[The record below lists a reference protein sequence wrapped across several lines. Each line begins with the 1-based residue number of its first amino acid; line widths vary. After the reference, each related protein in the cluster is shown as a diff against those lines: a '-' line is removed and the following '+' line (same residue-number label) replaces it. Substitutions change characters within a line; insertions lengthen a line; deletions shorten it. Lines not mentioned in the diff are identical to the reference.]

1 MQGLQIHSAEQ
12 SHAFFAR
19 PSKLAFV
26 RCEPI
31 RDPDGTFRKG
41 LDLLFYCP
49 ERDQIFLVLDYQK
62 YPYEVLRY
70 ASLPERP
77 GLTQIEPTP
86 FPLELTRERL
96 IPALWHYGATVHHL
110 KRYRFARENLQP
122 GSVLDCACGVGYGTH
137 MMLQRNDISNAV
149 GVDISEFAVSFSRR
163 LVKDARARFCTTLP
177 DETFDNIVCFETLE
191 HIPDPYRFMEDLVRR
206 LSPGGRLILSVP
218 QERYDGS
225 QFTSFHVSNWNCRRL
240 ENFVSLFCRDVQIH
254 YQVASGL
261 GPDTFSASE
270 IRSES
275 WGEDKNEYLLA
286 ILRRPAV
293 RRKERIVVR
302 RKTGLR
308 EVLWAGPIVEE
319 LKCRNP
325 EKDILVVTGRTE
337 VFIDN
342 PHADMVLTPAWIGE
356 VNVDLD
362 PVHENSTRDRLLEAY
377 RQAAGVKDSPA
388 RARVYPSSSERQFVE
403 GTLAAHGKRMI
414 ACHPAASP
422 AVSSWPA
429 EQWAELVRRLQAEHT
444 VVLLG
449 ERGSHEFSAPGVL
462 SFIGKELPLSLIAAF
477 LSKAELLV
485 SPQHS
490 ELSEIAAAVETPVV
504 LLCGTAVPEAQLRF
518 TEQFALVR
526 SPFDCVACV
535 SDGAGASPPPI
546 CVYGMGEGRCMKAI
560 TVEMVMKGIAEAL
573 RRRSP
578 ARGVAT

>member
-1 MQGLQIHSAEQ
+1 
-12 SHAFFAR
+12 
-19 PSKLAFV
+19 
-26 RCEPI
+26 
-31 RDPDGTFRKG
+31 
-41 LDLLFYCP
+41 
-49 ERDQIFLVLDYQK
+49 
-62 YPYEVLRY
+62 
-70 ASLPERP
+70 
-77 GLTQIEPTP
+77 
-86 FPLELTRERL
+86 
-96 IPALWHYGATVHHL
+96 
-110 KRYRFARENLQP
+110 
-122 GSVLDCACGVGYGTH
+122 
-137 MMLQRNDISNAV
+137 
-149 GVDISEFAVSFSRR
+149 
-163 LVKDARARFCTTLP
+163 
-177 DETFDNIVCFETLE
+177 
-191 HIPDPYRFMEDLVRR
+191 
-206 LSPGGRLILSVP
+206 
-218 QERYDGS
+218 
-225 QFTSFHVSNWNCRRL
+225 
-240 ENFVSLFCRDVQIH
+240 
-254 YQVASGL
+254 
-261 GPDTFSASE
+261 
-270 IRSES
+270 
-275 WGEDKNEYLLA
+275 
-286 ILRRPAV
+286 
-293 RRKERIVVR
+293 VR

-388 RARVYPSSSERQFVE
+388 RARVHPSSSERQFVE
-403 GTLAAHGKRMI
+403 GTLAAHAKRMI

-526 SPFDCVACV
+526 SPFDCAACV